1 MKEHRLGFPKIGRD
15 LQIDLRSPSY
25 GAHNVA
31 DFRHFRTEF
40 SERIT
45 DKPWSLAIYPATNMF
60 IWTRIV
66 YKGRFKKCNLI
77 QSAENDVTKRANLSK
92 IGTFKPFI
100 NLVQTSNLLEL
111 TSADPDPSDTT
122 STVLANDP
130 IDLILGVFASSRHA
144 PRRSGYI

>member
-1 MKEHRLGFPKIGRD
+1 M
-15 LQIDLRSPSY
+15 Q
-25 GAHNVA
+25 
-31 DFRHFRTEF
+31 
-40 SERIT
+40 
-45 DKPWSLAIYPATNMF
+45 WSLAIYPATNMF

-77 QSAENDVTKRANLSK
+77 QSAENDVTERANLSK

-100 NLVQTSNLLEL
+100 NNKPRSNLLEL
-111 TSADPDPSDTT
+111 TSADPSDT
-122 STVLANDP
+122 TVLANDP

>member
-1 MKEHRLGFPKIGRD
+1 MPMKEHRLGFPKIGRD

-25 GAHNVA
+25 GAHNVT

-60 IWTRIV
+60 NWTRIV

-100 NLVQTSNLLEL
+100 NLVQTC
-111 TSADPDPSDTT
+111 
-122 STVLANDP
+122 
-130 IDLILGVFASSRHA
+130 
-144 PRRSGYI
+144 

>member
-1 MKEHRLGFPKIGRD
+1 MSICMKEHRLGFSKIGRD
-15 LQIDLRSPSY
+15 SRFDLRSPSY

-31 DFRHFRTEF
+31 DFRHFQTEF

-100 NLVQTSNLLEL
+100 NLVQTC
-111 TSADPDPSDTT
+111 
-122 STVLANDP
+122 
-130 IDLILGVFASSRHA
+130 
-144 PRRSGYI
+144 

>member
-1 MKEHRLGFPKIGRD
+1 MKEHRLGFLKIGGD
-15 LQIDLRSPSY
+15 LQIDLRSPNY

-31 DFRHFRTEF
+31 DFRHFR
-40 SERIT
+40 T

-77 QSAENDVTKRANLSK
+77 QSAENDVTKRANLRK

-100 NLVQTSNLLEL
+100 NLVQTC
-111 TSADPDPSDTT
+111 
-122 STVLANDP
+122 
-130 IDLILGVFASSRHA
+130 
-144 PRRSGYI
+144 

>member
-1 MKEHRLGFPKIGRD
+1 MLNCVNTTHVQFVKLYSSFAGGGEELARARAFT
-15 LQIDLRSPSY
+15 QSPSY

-31 DFRHFRTEF
+31 DFRHFQTEF

-100 NLVQTSNLLEL
+100 NLVQTC
-111 TSADPDPSDTT
+111 
-122 STVLANDP
+122 
-130 IDLILGVFASSRHA
+130 
-144 PRRSGYI
+144 

>member
-1 MKEHRLGFPKIGRD
+1 MPMKEHHLGFSKIGRD

-60 IWTRIV
+60 MIIIS
-66 YKGRFKKCNLI
+66 G
-77 QSAENDVTKRANLSK
+77 
-92 IGTFKPFI
+92 
-100 NLVQTSNLLEL
+100 LEL
-111 TSADPDPSDTT
+111 CIR
-122 STVLANDP
+122 V
-130 IDLILGVFASSRHA
+130 DLRNAI
-144 PRRSGYI
+144 